1 VGFLLRVLR
10 ARGPPDSGAKE
21 GRREKPVNAGPRQ
34 AQHWRGFNMPDLVE
48 RHDLLAIWGVEIVVV
63 VCDLLLRAMRN
74 RFVHAAGL
82 QARLCP
88 GRQALSFMR

>member
-1 VGFLLRVLR
+1 
-10 ARGPPDSGAKE
+10 
-21 GRREKPVNAGPRQ
+21 
-34 AQHWRGFNMPDLVE
+34 MPDLVE